1 MLSTKKVVAAR
12 ISGSKVTASSKKI
25 LVKKAGLPDVPDQE
39 PITSGS
45 KTVGKANSSVKVTKT
60 AKTAEAS
67 TEPKVRAITRT
78 GRMRILIEGR
88 QHTDVEMYAE
98 LDKEFG
104 PGKRYL
110 ATYRHNL
117 NVIGKEADPKF
128 IPYVRLMRG
137 QDGTIAEWVA
147 GATPG
152 KKEKREKI
160 KEKITLAVSKLPK
173 E

>member
-1 MLSTKKVVAAR
+1 MISTKKAVAAR
-12 ISGSKVTASSKKI
+12 IAGSKVTVSSKKI
-25 LVKKAGLPDVPDQE
+25 LVKKAGLPDVPDQA
-39 PITSGS
+39 PVIPGS
-45 KTVGKANSSVKVTKT
+45 KTAGKASAVKVTKT
-60 AKTAEAS
+60 AKTPAAS
-67 TEPKVRAITRT
+67 SEPKVRAITRT

-104 PGKRYL
+104 PGKKYL

-128 IPYVRLMRG
+128 VPYTRLMRG
-137 QDGTIAEWVA
+137 QDGTLAEWVA
-147 GATPG
+147 GAAPG

-160 KEKITLAVSKLPK
+160 KAKITLAVSKLPK